1 MSILNP
7 YLNFVNTA
15 RDTMTFYQSIFGGEL
30 TMSTFAELGAAA
42 DVQPDEVDLIMHSQL
57 VTPAGYNLMASDTP
71 QHMRDARPSE
81 TNTYVSLSG
90 PQADNDQLRGYWTK
104 LEEGATIEQE
114 LSVAPWGDAFGSLK
128 DKFGQGWVINIAAT

>member
-7 YLNFVNTA
+7 YLNFLDTA
-15 RDTMTFYQSIFGGEL
+15 KDAMTFYESVFGGEL
-30 TMSTFAELGAAA
+30 TISTFAELGAGDSVA
-42 DVQPDEVDLIMHSQL
+42 PDEVDWIMHSQL
-57 VTPAGYNLMASDTP
+57 VTPAGYTLMASDTP
-71 QHMRDARPSE
+71 KYRRDASAG

-128 DKFGQGWVINIAAT
+128 DKFGQGWLINIAAE